1 MARRTTES
9 HTEDNR
15 RRVGLI
21 NCSNWNNLPLQRL
34 KGVDLLYQTH
44 LDCFFFVFCVTVA
57 MREVLAR
64 RDGKKEKLGRE

>member
-44 LDCFFFVFCVTVA
+44 LAGFFFFLRNGGDAGGVGA
-57 MREVLAR
+57 ERWEE
-64 RDGKKEKLGRE
+64 GKVR